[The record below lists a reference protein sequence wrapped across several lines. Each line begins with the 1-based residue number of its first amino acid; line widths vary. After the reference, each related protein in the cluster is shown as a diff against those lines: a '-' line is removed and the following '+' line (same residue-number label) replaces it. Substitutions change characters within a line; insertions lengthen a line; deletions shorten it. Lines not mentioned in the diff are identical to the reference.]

1 MYAYILHI
9 SPVYSAHL
17 IIISVRNQQPNP
29 IGRSSHLVLLI
40 HRQSRIV
47 PLDQLGVHP
56 LRIQKR
62 LDILHVHQIHLTGLF
77 FRHNLLDYCT
87 IDPRCLCLPTIQP
100 RKLLIKVFRGH
111 LVFDRLELLVLQFG
125 LTMLQLPLC
134 MRLKRL
140 TIYYRQLLL

>member
-1 MYAYILHI
+1 MYNSLLIPMYASSLPYTYAYILHI
-9 SPVYSAHL
+9 SPVHSAHL
-17 IIISVRNQQPNP
+17 RIISVRNLQSNP

-62 LDILHVHQIHLTGLF
+62 LDILHVHQIHLTSLL
-77 FRHNLLDYCT
+77 FRHDLLDYRT
-87 IDPRCLCLPTIQP
+87 IEPRYLRPLTIQP

-125 LTMLQLPLC
+125 LTML
-134 MRLKRL
+134 
-140 TIYYRQLLL
+140 